1 MTVKQILV
9 PVIKQELKNIVITG
23 KNKIKDSNKE
33 AYRPHCDLRLDFCS
47 FQ

>member
-9 PVIKQELKNIVITG
+9 PVIKQELKKYRDNG